1 MKKFVIILLITLTAV
16 CLNAQSRNR
25 DFANSTF
32 SPFINAFIA
41 PPSPTYFDYSSYALS
56 RYYSYKGPIYL
67 PGEAM
72 LLQTLLSNFQIPD
85 TAINYCRHNGN
96 RLVYSDG
103 SVSGNY
109 LLQVGILVNTKG
121 KAEKARLLGCFQ
133 LLPFDAVTKLNYNVV
148 FLTDVGDGRNPR
160 QPAISVTL
168 PEAVQIEIEK
178 ALTIAIEKLASFL
191 PATERTV
198 VISSTKL
205 VVLPFNF

>member
-1 MKKFVIILLITLTAV
+1 MKGIVIIVLIALIAV
-16 CLNAQSRNR
+16 HLNAQTRNR
-25 DFANSTF
+25 DFPN
-32 SPFINAFIA
+32 SPFINVFTA
-41 PPSPTYFDYSSYALS
+41 PPSPTYFDYSSYAFS

-67 PGEAM
+67 PGEPM

-85 TAINYCRHNGN
+85 TAISYCKQNSN

-133 LLPFDAVTKLNYNVV
+133 LLPFDAVTKLNYNVI
-148 FLTDVGDGRNPR
+148 FLNDVGDGRNPR

-168 PEAVQIEIEK
+168 PETVRTEMEK

-191 PATERTV
+191 PATERSV
-198 VISSTKL
+198 VTNSTKL